1 MVENN
6 IKVSPAIKVKVV
18 DSTIARSVFY
28 GAFCYGVAA
37 GFDLEKTIKYANI
50 AAGLSTQYIGT
61 RKAIPKLDEVTRLYE
76 KNS

>member
-1 MVENN
+1 M
-6 IKVSPAIKVKVV
+6 
-18 DSTIARSVFY
+18 
-28 GAFCYGVAA
+28 AA